1 MLKSEKT
8 ALILIFRDKRVNTI
22 KFKVSGS
29 VNTIILGNMIPD
41 YKYLTQIK

>member
-8 ALILIFRDKRVNTI
+8 AIILFNQI

-29 VNTIILGNMIPD
+29 VNTIILGNRMPD
-41 YKYLTQIK
+41 YKYLTEIK

>member
-8 ALILIFRDKRVNTI
+8 AIILIFRDKRVNKI

-29 VNTIILGNMIPD
+29 VNTVILGNRIPD